1 MKDARRLLMGKRI
14 SFHDR
19 WNGSYDWFTIG
30 HVENADTSV
39 RVFAEK
45 GKGWGIF
52 ISKSQIRDLVS
63 NGKIEEHGEIEYC
76 SFTRTWTLK

>member
-1 MKDARRLLMGKRI
+1 MKEIKSVLMGRRI
-14 SFHDR
+14 SYNST
-19 WNGSYDWFTIG
+19 WYGSNWLTIG